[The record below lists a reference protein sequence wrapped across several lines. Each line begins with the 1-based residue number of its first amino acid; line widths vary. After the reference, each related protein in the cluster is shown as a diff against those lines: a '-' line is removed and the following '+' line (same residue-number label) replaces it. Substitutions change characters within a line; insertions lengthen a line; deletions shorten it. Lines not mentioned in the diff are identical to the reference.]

1 MRSALKM
8 RLDVDEHTAAI
19 LDGQSRI
26 ANWLYNHLLEE
37 ANTLREKFRSTQ
49 DPEAARVLYTERGLR
64 NRIPALKQEYP
75 FLRTVYS
82 SVLKN
87 AALRLSGAIRKYQK
101 ARRQKGAKQ
110 VGWPQFRSWKRAWF
124 SLQYDEPWKGF
135 GLEGR
140 TLRLSLGKVLDEK
153 TGQAKQAQVTARLAE
168 PVPDGVEPGMVR
180 QLRIVKER
188 RVFYAVFTVERPVP
202 ARRAVGRVIAMDPNH
217 KNLGY
222 GVGTDGVATEI
233 LNPWFL
239 KILDR
244 RIDDVKSL
252 RDRCQRQSVR
262 VVREDGSEAWR
273 PSRRWQKLNERLEDL
288 WRVRR
293 EQTKV
298 YLRTVANRLY
308 REYDA
313 VFVGNYAPQGGGIS
327 RGMRRAMNNQSLIG
341 RFKETLAWVAT
352 RSGTVYGEWDE
363 DGSTRTCHACH
374 YTVPGGMPP
383 QVREWTCPEC
393 GTHHIRDENAAIN
406 GLAQVLKKMEVPCSG
421 RLGGQV
427 AVWTRRAWRFD
438 GLGIAE
444 MPGIVGGRMSD
455 HAASRQEI
463 K

>member
-8 RLDVDEHTAAI
+8 LLEVDEHTAAV

-49 DPEAARVLYTERGLR
+49 DPEAARVLYTKRGLR
-64 NRIPALKQEYP
+64 DRVPALKQEYP

-101 ARRQKGAKQ
+101 ARREKGAKK
-110 VGWPQFRSWKRAWF
+110 VGWPKFRSWRREWF

-153 TGQAKQAQVTARLAE
+153 TGKEKQAQVTAHLAE
-168 PVPDGVEPGMVR
+168 PLPDWFEPGMVR
-180 QLRIVKER
+180 QLRIVKEGR
-188 RVFYAVFTVERPVP
+188 LFYAVFTVERPVP
-202 ARRAVGRVIAMDPNH
+202 ARRPAGRVIAIDPNH

-233 LNPWFL
+233 RNPWFL

-244 RIDDVKSL
+244 RIDEVKSL
-252 RDRCQRQSVR
+252 RDRCKRKSVR
-262 VVREDGSEAWR
+262 VVREDGSEVWL
-273 PSRRWQKLNERLEDL
+273 PSRRWKKLNERLEEL

-298 YLRTVANRLY
+298 YLWTMVNRLY

-313 VFVGNYAPQGGGIS
+313 VFVGDYTPRGGEIS

-341 RFKETLAWVAT
+341 RFKGTLAWVAT
-352 RSGTVYGEWDE
+352 RSGKVYGEWDE
-363 DGSTRTCHACH
+363 DGSTRTCCQCH
-374 YTVPGGMPP
+374 YKVPVGIPP
-383 QVREWTCPEC
+383 EVREWTCPEC
-393 GTHHIRDENAAIN
+393 GTHHIRDENSSIN
-406 GLAQVLKKMEVPCSG
+406 GLEQVLKTLEVPCSG
-421 RLGGQV
+421 RLGGQI
-427 AVWTRRAWRFD
+427 AVKTRRAWRFD
-438 GLGIAE
+438 GLGIQE
-444 MPGIVGGRMSD
+444 IPGAVGGRVS
-455 HAASRQEI
+455 
-463 K
+463 